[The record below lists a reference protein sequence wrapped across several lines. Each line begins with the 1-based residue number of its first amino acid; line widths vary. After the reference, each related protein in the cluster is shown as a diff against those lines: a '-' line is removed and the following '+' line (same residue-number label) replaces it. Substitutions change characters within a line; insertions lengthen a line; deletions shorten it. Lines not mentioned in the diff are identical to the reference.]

1 MSGTNLKRILTKRL
15 LPLYVAGFF
24 QSFVL
29 WYAIEK
35 VFMKSIGFNNTQIGL
50 MIAVYSAVMLV
61 VETPSGILADR
72 WSRKG
77 VLILASISLSISAMV
92 GGLSHNIGV
101 YLVAAIFWGI
111 FFACYSGLYD
121 SIIYD
126 CIAEVGGDSK
136 LFDFLYGRSELADSI
151 GLVLGGILGA
161 FIATITSLR
170 AVYFVAAPIA
180 LFGVIALLIFKE
192 PTFHKKQVALT
203 MAQQIKAVFKAILKN
218 RSLVPVVIVLIVRAT
233 LIYILFE
240 FAQLWLIALNTPVKY
255 YGIAYGVLFSSLGIG
270 GILVNRL
277 KLSRY
282 IPTLILLLVIF
293 LSCIGLIVF
302 RSTTFIVVSQLILA
316 SGLMCLYIVFSRL
329 LHDNLS
335 SSIRAGAASATSTIG
350 RFFIIPLALLFGYIS
365 QKWTIYKA
373 GYLLLI
379 LIALMSLFV
388 IVVTKRDT
396 QTKDQNTIPLTDLE
410 K

>member
-1 MSGTNLKRILTKRL
+1 MSKTDLRKVLAKRL
-15 LPLYVAGFF
+15 MPLYVAGFF

-35 VFMKSIGFNNTQIGL
+35 VFMKSIGFSNTQIGL
-50 MIAVYSAVMLV
+50 MIAAYSAVMLV

-77 VLILASISLSISAMV
+77 VLILASISLSISAMI
-92 GGLSHNIGV
+92 GGLSHSIDV
-101 YLVAAIFWGI
+101 YLIAAIFWGI
-111 FFACYSGLYD
+111 FFACYSGLFD

-126 CIAEVGGDSK
+126 CIAEVGGNSK

-151 GLVLGGILGA
+151 GLVAGGVIGA

-170 AVYFVAAPIA
+170 AVYFVSAPVA
-180 LFGVIALLIFKE
+180 LLGIIALLIFKE
-192 PTFHKKQVALT
+192 PTLHKRQATLT
-203 MAQQIKAVFKAILKN
+203 IAQQIESTFKAILKN
-218 RSLVPVVIVLIVRAT
+218 RSLVPVIIVLIVRAT

-240 FAQLWLIALNTPVKY
+240 FAQLWLITLNTPIKY
-255 YGIAYGVLFSSLGIG
+255 YGIAYGVLFSSLGVG
-270 GILVNRL
+270 GLLVNRL

-282 IPTLILLLVIF
+282 TPTLILLLVIF

-302 RSTTFIVVSQLILA
+302 RNIPLIVASQLILA
-316 SGLMCLYIVFSRL
+316 TGLMCLYIVFSRL

-365 QKWTIYKA
+365 
-373 GYLLLI
+373 
-379 LIALMSLFV
+379 
-388 IVVTKRDT
+388 
-396 QTKDQNTIPLTDLE
+396 
-410 K
+410 